1 MKKSGANSNGQT
13 DFGTFSC
20 GVRRFQKMLSL
31 RDCVTSHTGQ
41 PTSDKRSHTGP
52 LPSGQVLNPVLFICG
67 HGSRN
72 VVILFGLRS
81 INSTAGGFAV
91 YPGQEPASDPSPGLP
106 PLVLGIRSTQFCP
119 SSHTRLCQG
128 AWLQTAL
135 VRMNAGQVPGEPSR
149 LLVLPRGV
157 NADSVPDIHIVRVG
171 FFC

>member
-1 MKKSGANSNGQT
+1 MWCQKVPKNAVPPGLCNLAHRPADFGQT
-13 DFGTFSC
+13 LTYRAPS
-20 GVRRFQKMLSL
+20 VRS
-31 RDCVTSHTGQ
+31 
-41 PTSDKRSHTGP
+41 GP
-52 LPSGQVLNPVLFICG
+52 KPRAFHLWTW
-67 HGSRN
+67 

-106 PLVLGIRSTQFCP
+106 PPVLGIRSTQFCP